1 MVAATDSSLHIP
13 DYQNIWDPTR
23 NMFEELSHNAKFY
36 ILTISITSLVG
47 SGVLIW
53 IIDYIPR
60 KTWLV
65 SSFLLLSIWFAV
77 LGGVLMATE
86 FTEGH
91 VANVV
96 LYAFCQFLFN
106 LGESIAPVL
115 NFSSNNALKFT
126 GPNTLTYIVSTSM
139 S

>member
-1 MVAATDSSLHIP
+1 
-13 DYQNIWDPTR
+13 
-23 NMFEELSHNAKFY
+23 MFTELSHNAKFY

-47 SGVLIW
+47 GGLLIW
-53 IIDYIPR
+53 IIDFIPR

-77 LGGVLMATE
+77 LGGVLVATE
-86 FTEGH
+86 FTDGY

-106 LGESIAPVL
+106 LGESSARDSAPFIRL
-115 NFSSNNALKFT
+115 QFDIHRPKHLDLYCEYFQMRTIKS
-126 GPNTLTYIVSTSM
+126 I
-139 S
+139 